1 MLSVNLKNVK
11 DVDVKIWVS
20 VVITIT
26 SLGYAKDITYFQ

>member
-1 MLSVNLKNVK
+1 MLSVDLKNVK

-20 VVITIT
+20 VFITIT